1 MHEKEQKGRAP
12 EAFEVEED
20 NGSSAV
26 LPGHSQSELALAY
39 SRDPGQPGDFSQ
51 MEIWILRQTLHQHSP
66 HLAQLIV

>member
-1 MHEKEQKGRAP
+1 MPKPLSFIPKSSCHKMHEKEQKGRAP

-51 MEIWILRQTLHQHSP
+51 MEI
-66 HLAQLIV
+66 